1 MGAASFVGR
10 VGGLAVALGIGVAV
24 ASGTAVATADSS
36 RDSSDGAGRSQTSSE
51 STRGGT
57 RANTSMVAT
66 RGRGVAPA
74 AAATPEAA
82 PDTSVAIP
90 DQVAIEAIDPPVAP
104 RSAASFRVAPTVPD
118 AVVSDP
124 VSDAADPPAPLAAA
138 SVPAPS
144 AAVTSPAPAVV
155 VAPAA
160 SNVLAPP
167 NTDPVAQAAVA
178 DPVAPDPDA
187 TVDTA
192 YGDLGKW
199 MLNKDGEIAD
209 WVGIPYCGSGTCKTM
224 QEPINVIFTVQAK
237 SKWWA
242 EAILNFKL
250 RRAGFPPSCCSSVG
264 YKAILDEITSQQ
276 MPRGGILGVG
286 VLGPGNF
293 QRGLLGLLAGIGPA
307 YRDAFFMTTNSHMR
321 TFGGVSDGNGN
332 WVFTGSVSKEYYT
345 TVDGKPTHGYESFD
359 QARDK
364 LLSDMVAAGNTDL
377 GLVAMH
383 NAIPADDPNYTTGDA
398 DGFAQVIAIT
408 GLASMA
414 WRPFERV

>member
-1 MGAASFVGR
+1 MSPAMFVGR
-10 VGGLAVALGIGVAV
+10 VGGLAVALGIGAAV
-24 ASGTAVATADSS
+24 AGGTAISAADSS
-36 RDSSDGAGRSQTSSE
+36 QDSGSSGPSRTSSAQH
-51 STRGGT
+51 SRHSAGSGSVARPAAATQP
-57 RANTSMVAT
+57 RASVASRASAAAAAEVAPPAAVVVDTPPAAVVDTPPPAPVVNTPPSAPVTA
-66 RGRGVAPA
+66 VAPA
-74 AAATPEAA
+74 AAAVAA
-82 PDTSVAIP
+82 PAAAATI
-90 DQVAIEAIDPPVAP
+90 AP
-104 RSAASFRVAPTVPD
+104 APTA
-118 AVVSDP
+118 AV
-124 VSDAADPPAPLAAA
+124 
-138 SVPAPS
+138 APS
-144 AAVTSPAPAVV
+144 AAA
-155 VAPAA
+155 APAA
-160 SNVLAPP
+160 A
-167 NTDPVAQAAVA
+167 DPVESVS
-178 DPVAPDPDA
+178 VAPDPDA
-187 TVDTA
+187 TTETP

-209 WVGIPYCGSGTCKTM
+209 WVGIPYCTDGTCKKM
-224 QEPINVIFTVQAK
+224 QEPINVIFTVEAK

-242 EAILNFKL
+242 EARLNWKL
-250 RRAGFPPSCCSSVG
+250 RQAGFPPSCCSSVG
-264 YKAILDEITSQQ
+264 YQAILDEITSQQ

-383 NAIPADDPNYTTGDA
+383 NAIPADDPDYTTGDA
-398 DGFAQVIAIT
+398 DGYAQVIGIT
-408 GLASMA
+408 SMMSMA
-414 WRPFERV
+414 WRPSVRT